1 MKILG
6 YISLNLRHYSEKLRQ
21 RVEEAR
27 IRLFS
32 SQHYLQMPLP
42 SWDNAQVTALTGSSS
57 IFSQLLALN
66 STAEADAETLLA
78 GKFRLFGRVFGSE
91 KIQWNKDYFSGHEYE
106 HAVFSSYTI
115 VENTGAD
122 IIVPWEL
129 SRLQFIPTLI
139 QAYRMTGHREYPDR
153 FIELL
158 DDWEKANPYLFG
170 INWVCGL
177 DIAIRAMNI
186 ALGLLY
192 FSDIDAA
199 FKQRAT
205 RLLWAHLVF
214 LQERDLYQP
223 KRTVNNHQL
232 VAALLHYGLLHLFD
246 PDATKKW
253 RQEAYQIINRE
264 MGRQFHPD
272 GGNFESAILYHQF
285 VLESAFA
292 SLALVAGDAP
302 QQTLVDRTLIP
313 ETMADRLVKATRFTA
328 TYVHTWTGVPHIGD
342 SSDGRILFHRG
353 YFSWTP
359 EDPAYI
365 ADWSRLLFGDSDP
378 FNTDIGQSEAQLF
391 AETGLGLY
399 STRRYGALFSAMP
412 VAQNAAGHN
421 HLDKASFILQIDG
434 IPVLIDAGT
443 CCYTS
448 DTAKRYYYRQ
458 GKAHNV
464 MLIAGHDQA
473 ELDQSAAFSSP
484 RYHNVGIAMESS
496 AIGKC
501 TFCMWHD
508 GYRRL
513 PGRGRVSRRVVCD
526 GLGLVLNDAMDGQGE
541 EKIELAFNLHPDISV
556 TRHDDRLALE
566 HQGRMLCTIRPD
578 EGWTSSLEA
587 GCFSNRYGHEQGCVR
602 LVFSR
607 TMTLPFETN
616 THISVVPDI
625 LLSKT

>member
-21 RVEEAR
+21 RVDEVR

-32 SQHYLQMPLP
+32 SQKYLQMPVP
-42 SWDNAQVTALTGSSS
+42 SWNNTQIAALAGSSS

-66 STAEADAETLLA
+66 STAEADAEKLLA
-78 GKFRLFGRVFGSE
+78 GEFRLFGRVFSSE
-91 KIQWNKDYFSGHEYE
+91 KIQWNKDYFSGHEYD

-129 SRLQFIPTLI
+129 SRLQFIPALI
-139 QAYRMTGHREYPDR
+139 QAYRSTGHRKYPDR

-177 DIAIRAMNI
+177 DIAIRALNI
-186 ALGLLY
+186 ALGLIY

-199 FKQRAT
+199 FKQRAN

-223 KRTVNNHQL
+223 KRTINNHQL

-246 PDATKKW
+246 PDATRKW

-292 SLALVAGDAP
+292 SLALVAGDASER
-302 QQTLVDRTLIP
+302 TLADRTLIP
-313 ETMADRLVKATRFTA
+313 ETMADRLVKATQFTA
-328 TYVHTWTGVPHIGD
+328 SYVRTWAGVPHIGD
-342 SSDGRILFHRG
+342 SSDGRVLFHRS
-353 YFSWTP
+353 YFTWTP

-365 ADWSRLLFGDSDP
+365 GDWSRLLFGEGDP
-378 FNTDIGQSEAQLF
+378 FNEHTGQPEAQIF

-399 STRRYGALFSAMP
+399 STRRYGALFAAMP
-412 VAQNAAGHN
+412 VAKNAAGHN
-421 HLDKASFILQIDG
+421 HLDKTSFILQIDG

-443 CCYTS
+443 GCYTS
-448 DTAKRYYYRQ
+448 NTAKRYQYRQ

-464 MLIAGHDQA
+464 MLIAEQDQA
-473 ELDQSAAFSSP
+473 ALEQSAAFSP
-484 RYHNVGIAMESS
+484 PHYDAIGIVREASDP
-496 AIGKC
+496 GKC
-501 TFCMWHD
+501 TFRMWHD
-508 GYRRL
+508 GYHRL
-513 PGRGRVSRRVVCD
+513 PGRGSVSRRVICD
-526 GLGLVLNDAMDGQGE
+526 DLGLVLHDAMDGQGE
-541 EKIELAFNLHPDISV
+541 ENIELVFNLHPEISV
-556 TRHDDRLALE
+556 TQHDDRLALE
-566 HQGRMLCTIRPD
+566 HRGRTLCTIRPD
-578 EGWTSSLEA
+578 EEWTSSLES

-607 TMTLPFETN
+607 AMTLPFETR
-616 THISVVPDI
+616 TQISINNP
-625 LLSKT
+625 

>member
-32 SQHYLQMPLP
+32 SQHYLQMPVP
-42 SWDNAQVTALTGSSS
+42 SWDNAQVAALTGSSS

-78 GKFRLFGRVFGSE
+78 GKFRLFGRVFGRE

-139 QAYRMTGHREYPDR
+139 QAYRLTGHRKYPDR

-205 RLLWAHLVF
+205 RLLWTHLVF

-378 FNTDIGQSEAQLF
+378 FNTDIGQPEAQLF

-484 RYHNVGIAMESS
+484 RYDNVGIAMESS

-501 TFCMWHD
+501 TFRMWHD

-578 EGWTSSLEA
+578 AGWTSSLEA

>member
-1 MKILG
+1 MRILS

-32 SQHYLQMPLP
+32 RQNYLQMPVP
-42 SWDNAQVTALTGSSS
+42 SWDNAQIAALAGPSS

-66 STAEADAETLLA
+66 HTAEVDGERLLA
-78 GKFRLFGRVFGSE
+78 GEFCLFGQVFSG
-91 KIQWNKDYFSGHEYE
+91 KDIQWNKDYFSGHEYGQ
-106 HAVFSSYTI
+106 AVFSSYTI

-129 SRLQFIPTLI
+129 SRMQFIPALI
-139 QAYRMTGHREYPDR
+139 QAYRSTGHRKYAER

-177 DIAIRAMNI
+177 DIAIRALNI
-186 ALGLLY
+186 ALGLIY
-192 FSDIDAA
+192 FSDIDTPAR
-199 FKQRAT
+199 QRAS

-223 KRTVNNHQL
+223 KRTINNHQF

-246 PDATKKW
+246 PEVTKKW
-253 RQEAYQIINRE
+253 RQEAYQIIHRE

-285 VLESAFA
+285 VLESAFVA
-292 SLALVAGDAP
+292 LALVAGDAP
-302 QQTLVDRTLIP
+302 QQTLADHTSIP

-328 TYVHTWTGVPHIGD
+328 NYARIWAGVPHIGD
-342 SSDGRILFHRG
+342 SSDGRILFHHS

-359 EDPAYI
+359 QDPAYI
-365 ADWSRLLFGDSDP
+365 ADWSRLLFGEADP
-378 FNTDIGQSEAQLF
+378 FSSKACHPAAQLF
-391 AETGLGLY
+391 ADTGLGLY
-399 STRRYGALFSAMP
+399 STRRYGALFAAMP
-412 VAQNAAGHN
+412 IAKNAAGHN
-421 HLDKASFILQIDG
+421 HLDKASLILQIDG
-434 IPVLIDAGT
+434 IPVLVDSGT

-448 DTAKRYYYRQ
+448 DTAKRYRYRQ

-464 MLIAGHDQA
+464 MLLAGHDQA
-473 ELDQSAAFSSP
+473 DLQQSAAFSTP
-484 RYHNVGIAMESS
+484 RYDDVGIAREPSETS
-496 AIGKC
+496 QCA
-501 TFCMWHD
+501 FRMWHD

-513 PGRGRVSRRVVCD
+513 PGRGGVSRRVVCD
-526 GLGLVLNDAMDGQGE
+526 DHGLVLHDAMDGQGV
-541 EKIELAFNLHPDISV
+541 EKIELVFNLHPDISV
-556 TRHDDRLALE
+556 TRHDDCLSLE
-566 HQGRMLCTIRPD
+566 SQGRALCTIRPD
-578 EGWTSSLEA
+578 DGWTSSLET
-587 GCFSNRYGHEQGCVR
+587 GCFSSRYGQEQACLR

-616 THISVVPDI
+616 TRISVATDPF
-625 LLSKT
+625 TANT